1 MSNQDTLINR
11 RAALMGALG
20 KVELVVY
27 IADAPASGFQAAM
40 PQAFNDQM
48 TGSDRERQDSI
59 LRLSIFRTASNPP
72 KYARTPYSAVTR
84 KHGDACC

>member
-1 MSNQDTLINR
+1 
-11 RAALMGALG
+11 
-20 KVELVVY
+20 
-27 IADAPASGFQAAM
+27 M

-48 TGSDRERQDSI
+48 NGSDRERQDSI
-59 LRLSIFRTASNPP
+59 LRLSIFRTASKPP